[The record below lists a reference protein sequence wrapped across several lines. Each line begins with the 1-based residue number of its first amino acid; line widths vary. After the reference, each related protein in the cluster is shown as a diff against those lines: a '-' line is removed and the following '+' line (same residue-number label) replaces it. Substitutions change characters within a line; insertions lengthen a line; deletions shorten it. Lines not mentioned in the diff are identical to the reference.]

1 MKLIDLMD
9 TKRKRIVLIAV
20 AVVAV
25 VAIALVLYLLLSK
38 DKPVAIEVSSPWP
51 VANVERVVARPP
63 GPPVW
68 PLTGTTAPSAD
79 APAGLRIVAVKI
91 ENSPAARPQSGL
103 QSADIVYEFITEGG
117 ITRFNAMF
125 HSQAPGT
132 VGNVRS
138 ARLADVDIVSQYHA
152 LFAFSGANGQVNSQI
167 RSAGIENLSEDAGV
181 RNGFTRS
188 SSRPAPHNLYLDLT
202 KIREEALRRK
212 MSATQ
217 IIAPLAFGPKS
228 VEASVPI
235 SYVKVPFSPANTVEW
250 TYDADRDVYL
260 RENNGSVHSDA
271 LTGEQIAARNVV
283 VLWAKMIAASRRD
296 SAGSRTYDIELV
308 GSNRCSVFRNGT
320 RLDGTWQATKDK
332 PPVFKAED
340 GTVIRLAPGNTWF
353 QVAPTNVNIT
363 MR

>member
-9 TKRKRIVLIAV
+9 TKRKRITLIAV
-20 AVVAV
+20 AIVAV
-25 VAIALVLYLLLSK
+25 VVIALALYMLLSK
-38 DKPVAIEVSSPWP
+38 DAPTAIEVSSPWP
-51 VANVERVVARPP
+51 VADVERVVARPA

-68 PLTGTTAPSAD
+68 PLTGTAAPSAD
-79 APAGLRIVAVKI
+79 APIELRIVSVKI

-103 QSADIVYEFITEGG
+103 QSADIVYESITEGG

-125 HSQAPGT
+125 HSQVPET

-138 ARLADVDIVSQYHA
+138 ARLSDVDIVPQYHA

-167 RSAGIENLSEDAGV
+167 RNAGIENLSEDAGV
-181 RNGFTRS
+181 RSGYTRS
-188 SSRPAPHNLYLDLT
+188 SSRAAPHNLYLDLA
-202 KIREEALRRK
+202 KMREEALRRK
-212 MSATQ
+212 MTATQ
-217 IIAPLAFGPKS
+217 TVAPLAFGPKS

-250 TYDADRDVYL
+250 TYDADRDVYV
-260 RENNGSVHSDA
+260 RVNNGSVHTDA
-271 LTGEQIAARNVV
+271 LTGEQISARNVV
-283 VLWAKMIAASRRD
+283 VLWAKMTTASRRD
-296 SAGSRTYDIELV
+296 SAGSSTYDIELV

-320 RLDGTWQATKDK
+320 RLDGTWNATADK

-353 QVAPTNVNIT
+353 QVVPTNVNIT